1 MWNKDVL
8 RFRPCDPAQA
18 LPGWCLRCVARCQGL
33 PGQTF
38 DRPRHGYTSIEFIED
53 GSGILTIRG
62 EEHHLGKGDA
72 FILPEGIDHK
82 IVCDDIHPWRVLFLD
97 CTGDLPRRLA
107 EAYGL
112 GDRCVFPGV
121 SIAQPLRNLLNH
133 VGDDADVQA
142 RTGLTIHEIYAL
154 IHAAVKRPSGWPDI
168 VVKAKAFID
177 ANLESTFR
185 LSDVAAHVSCSE
197 AHLSRQ
203 FRRHV
208 GTPPGDYLLS
218 RRMDLAKAL
227 LDATRE
233 PIKTIAERLGYR
245 DGFAFSHAFK
255 AATGLSP
262 KAWREQQG

>member
-121 SIAQPLRNLLNH
+121 SIAQPLRNLLAH
-133 VGDDADVQA
+133 AGEDRDLQMVAGPILHEVCAILLRHRRDGPVLPQPVQ
-142 RTGLTIHEIYAL
+142 R
-154 IHAAVKRPSGWPDI
+154 
-168 VVKAKAFID
+168 AKAYID
-177 ANLESTFR
+177 A
-185 LSDVAAHVSCSE
+185 
-197 AHLSRQ
+197 HL
-203 FRRHV
+203 
-208 GTPPGDYLLS
+208 
-218 RRMDLAKAL
+218 
-227 LDATRE
+227 
-233 PIKTIAERLGYR
+233 
-245 DGFAFSHAFK
+245 
-255 AATGLSP
+255 
-262 KAWREQQG
+262 